1 MNRRYISAVVW
12 VLALVGCGHG
22 RTIPGTTV
30 LATETNQEII
40 DSIENYRMNL
50 VQKNVDGL
58 LLLASDRYFEDGGTP
73 QASDDYGF
81 EGLRT
86 ILLNKLQRVQS
97 IRYDVEYQAISIKG
111 DMAEVRVFLN
121 GAFELKGE
129 AGDRY
134 RRLSDI
140 HRFVL
145 QRSASGGSNKWKFL
159 SGM

>member
-1 MNRRYISAVVW
+1 MKRRHISIVV
-12 VLALVGCGHG
+12 VSLALLGCGHG
-22 RTIPGTTV
+22 KFIPGTTV
-30 LATETNQEII
+30 LANETNQEII
-40 DSIENYRMNL
+40 DCIENYRMNL

-58 LLLASDRYFEDGGTP
+58 LLLASEKYFEDGGTP
-73 QASDDYGF
+73 QANDDYGF
-81 EGLRT
+81 EGLRL

-97 IRYDVEYQAISIKG
+97 IRYDMEYQAITVKD
-111 DMAEVRVFLN
+111 DMAEVRVFIN

-145 QRSASGGSNKWKFL
+145 QRAPNGGSFKWKFL